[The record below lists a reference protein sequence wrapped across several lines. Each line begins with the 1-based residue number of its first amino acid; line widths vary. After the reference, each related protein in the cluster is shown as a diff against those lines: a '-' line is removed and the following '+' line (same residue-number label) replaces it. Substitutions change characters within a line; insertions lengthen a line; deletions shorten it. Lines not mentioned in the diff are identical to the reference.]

1 MNPMGVSGFL
11 DNQSIESAT
20 LVNEATARGQE
31 LLNQEKEYGLMSG
44 MTQRGMAADVA
55 GKEME
60 TAYRKSLIDDIQYG
74 LMDKRATET
83 ERRAAEKV
91 KLLVESVTDKA
102 FLEVVKANP
111 GAANRAAY
119 ATLIGDKDIATAE
132 KAHTMAAEL
141 GMNVAEAY
149 KVSPAYAGQL
159 LEQGMKR
166 IKDVYGVDT
175 APMFGGVDFKSPDA
189 ETKLQAWTAGHMD
202 INKLIEHRFKLE
214 EQTQKATYDVGLKQF
229 ESELNKDE
237 ETHKANLAKVGA
249 LNANEHMLP
258 NGSKVSTSELRQM
271 HKAKFKIMD
280 EEDFKMFSIINKD
293 NPDAVKKERSKI
305 DNAPPF
311 DKWARTEYGVDV
323 YGKMPTINQPGTK
336 PTFNKLPEP
345 SANIGAE
352 ILDNQTGKI
361 LTPKKVGGVWKWVPK

>member
-159 LEQGMKR
+159 LEQGTKR

-175 APMFGGVDFKSPDA
+175 APMFGGVDFKSPEA
-189 ETKLQAWTAGHMD
+189 GQMLQAWTAGHMD
-202 INKLIEHRFKLE
+202 ITKLIEHRFKLE
-214 EQTQKATYDVGLKQF
+214 EQTQKAGYDIGMKQF
-229 ESELNKDE
+229 ESGLDKELE
-237 ETHKANLAKVGA
+237 EL
-249 LNANEHMLP
+249 
-258 NGSKVSTSELRQM
+258 
-271 HKAKFKIMD
+271 KAKAALERTKIIHDTKGGLTKSEERINNNIDAARKRISNEGIKTSKDLQIALTKEDKGRANPNYKPAIREWLDLAMQHKYGEDPEHDSKWGQFLTTKSEPINVD
-280 EEDFKMFSIINKD
+280 EIMQDPEKYEDFLRKMFA
-293 NPDAVKKERSKI
+293 PD
-305 DNAPPF
+305 
-311 DKWARTEYGVDV
+311 TE
-323 YGKMPTINQPGTK
+323 
-336 PTFNKLPEP
+336 
-345 SANIGAE
+345 
-352 ILDNQTGKI
+352 
-361 LTPKKVGGVWKWVPK
+361 